1 MDLNVRV
8 QFLLTYF
15 SHLGCPK
22 TAYENVMNG
31 GLAKSVNLH
40 NGGKT
45 TTKVSSKKYNCSLH
59 GYYFD
64 YSGFQVQW
72 ERVTNDVF
80 ELTIGSESQ
89 KNFIIQVTSHYLILL
104 ISDSFQCHNILIS
117 QYNVVIVGVSY

>member
-1 MDLNVRV
+1 MVDFNVRV

-22 TAYENVMNG
+22 TAYENG

-80 ELTIGSESQ
+80 KLTIGNKGQS
-89 KNFIIQVTSHYLILL
+89 FIIQVTSRYLILL
-104 ISDSFQCHNILIS
+104 ISDSF
-117 QYNVVIVGVSY
+117 